1 MMVLEG
7 ASALSPFRRARLET
21 RLQTLV
27 PALRITGAWHVY
39 FIRVEA
45 GQAPDQA
52 TLQRILQA
60 EAAPAP
66 RAEDASSRY
75 VVPRLGTLSPWSSKA
90 TELVRGAG
98 QPIQRVERGTRID
111 LAGWP
116 DNAADQAA
124 VAKLLHDPMT
134 QSLLGSA
141 AAAEALFNEPDR
153 GQLQHVAL
161 DALEQANRTL
171 GLALA
176 QDEIDYLRE
185 RFAALGRDPT
195 DVELMMFAQANS
207 EHCRHK
213 IFNASW
219 SIDGKSQERSLFRM
233 IKHTHQQTPQHT
245 LSAYSDN
252 AAVVEGVPAARY
264 RPDPAS
270 GEYRSEAVVPSAFAI
285 KVETHN
291 HPTAIAPFP
300 GAATGAGGEIRD
312 EGATG
317 RGGKPKAGLTGF
329 TVSHLRIPT
338 LPQPWEAPRALNPR
352 MARRWTSCSRARSAA
367 PRSTTN
373 SAGRTCSAIS
383 AVSSSPKVRV

>member
-291 HPTAIAPFP
+291 HPTAIAVSWRGDRCGRRDPRRRRHRPRRQAQGRSDRLYGVASAHPDPAAAVGGAARAEPAHGP
-300 GAATGAGGEIRD
+300 GAGHHA
-312 EGATG
+312 
-317 RGGKPKAGLTGF
+317 RGP
-329 TVSHLRIPT
+329 
-338 LPQPWEAPRALNPR
+338 
-352 MARRWTSCSRARSAA
+352 ARRRRVQQRIRPAEPARLFPQFRAR
-367 PRSTTN
+367 R
-373 SAGRTCSAIS
+373 R
-383 AVSSSPKVRV
+383 